1 MTRAASVK
9 KDWGWESDVPRCV
22 TCVHFKSSA
31 MFLVNSLPRKV
42 SPFCKKG
49 DFNTRPMAVCR
60 HWTDRKTGDTL
71 VD

>member
-9 KDWGWESDVPRCV
+9 KDWEWESDVPRCMN
-22 TCVHFKSSA
+22 CLHFRSSA

-49 DFNTRPMAVCR
+49 QFNTRPNAVCNR
-60 HWTDRKTGDTL
+60 WVDRVKGDTA
-71 VD
+71 V